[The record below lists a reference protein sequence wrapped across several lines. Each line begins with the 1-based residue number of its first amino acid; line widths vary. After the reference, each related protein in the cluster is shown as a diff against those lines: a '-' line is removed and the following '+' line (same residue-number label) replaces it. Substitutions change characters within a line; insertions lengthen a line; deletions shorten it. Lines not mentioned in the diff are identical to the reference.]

1 MIIAGDNNKINVAI
15 ASLIKRI
22 EDAKLGVP
30 SETRAATLTGETVFL
45 RPRPGA
51 SRMYPETDIPPVSVS
66 SKELLEAQKN
76 IPKSWDETLS
86 ELQNK
91 YQLNRQLTEQI
102 FDSDYLDLF
111 EKICNDTKVSPNFV
125 TSILCSTIT
134 NLERQGLD
142 GALLR
147 NEEIYKSFR
156 FLADNKLTKESIEI
170 IFERIMSGKVSSI
183 EEAIEKMDITSI
195 SLEELDK
202 ILSEIVKNNE
212 SNQKV

>member
-1 MIIAGDNNKINVAI
+1 M
-15 ASLIKRI
+15 
-22 EDAKLGVP
+22 
-30 SETRAATLTGETVFL
+30 
-45 RPRPGA
+45 
-51 SRMYPETDIPPVSVS
+51 
-66 SKELLEAQKN
+66 
-76 IPKSWDETLS
+76 
-86 ELQNK
+86 
-91 YQLNRQLTEQI
+91 NRQLTEQI

-183 EEAIEKMDITSI
+183 EEAIERMDITSI

-212 SNQKV
+212 SVIKEHGTRAISILMGNAMKTLRGKVAGQKISNILEKKIQEVLKSKN